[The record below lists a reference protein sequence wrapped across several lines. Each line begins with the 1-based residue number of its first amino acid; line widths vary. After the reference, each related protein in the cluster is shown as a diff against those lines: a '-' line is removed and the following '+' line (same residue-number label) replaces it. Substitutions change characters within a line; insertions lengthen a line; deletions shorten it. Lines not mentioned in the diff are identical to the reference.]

1 MKKFE
6 NVILYLLLTLILI
19 ALIYSLST
27 LFNKGYS
34 QKEYDKF
41 VSAEGSNK
49 CETPSG
55 YTDQEWKEHMSHHP
69 QQYKECLG

>member
-19 ALIYSLST
+19 ALIYSLSIF
-27 LFNKGYS
+27 FNKGYS
-34 QKEYDKF
+34 QEKYDKF
-41 VSAEGSNK
+41 ASAEGSNK